1 MAVVL
6 LQLKLAIQRRAL
18 GHGGG
23 GQRALYVGG
32 WLLALLLGLGAGAVV
47 ARLASEGGGLGDLGL
62 VLVLTFVF
70 LGWVLAPIV
79 LPGIS
84 DETVDPSRLAQYPIS
99 ARDQVLGLLLGS
111 LVAPTVLFTFLAV
124 AGGTFASGEDVS
136 ARLFVVLAAVVFTV
150 LCVAASRTIQAL
162 LAGALHS
169 RRARDLTIV
178 FTAVLALGIYLLTQ
192 SAHNIEE
199 ILVDLENQS
208 LESTL
213 SWLPSGAVAGGMIAV
228 RDGDWGPATAR
239 LLIAVVAIAAALGLW
254 MWAIRRR
261 VRGPSGGS
269 TRDRGAREAATG
281 LELVPLALAGLPDSP
296 TTAAA
301 SQQLRYFFFR
311 QPRAL
316 QGVIML
322 PIIGIVMAHTF
333 IDDGGLI
340 AAAMVFVFMAVP
352 PTAFNVF
359 AYDDQGFTYL
369 LGAAPPLRKVLR
381 GKTLAALVVVLPVLL
396 LMVLV
401 EAAINGIWDE
411 AAPAFLYGASVL
423 VLGVGVG
430 AAVSVSAPQNL
441 AHPGRGAS
449 RGRTFLVTLAGMG
462 LMIVLIGLVASAVLL
477 VPDVSPVLAA
487 LGAMLIAIGV
497 AWLLIRVA
505 GNRLEDNPWRVE
517 QMLGL

>member
-47 ARLASEGGGLGDLGL
+47 AVLASVGGGLGDLGL
-62 VLVLTFVF
+62 VIMLTGVF
-70 LGWVLAPIV
+70 LGWVLVPIV

-111 LVAPTVLFTFLAV
+111 LVAPTALFTFLVA

-150 LCVAASRTIQAL
+150 LCVAASRSIQAL
-162 LAGALHS
+162 LAGALRS

-178 FTAVLALGIYLLTQ
+178 FTMALGLGLYLLTQ
-192 SAHNIEE
+192 SAHNLEE

-208 LESTL
+208 LESAL
-213 SWLPSGAVAGGMIAV
+213 SWLPSGAIAGGMIAV
-228 RDGDWGPATAR
+228 RDGDWGPAAAR
-239 LLIAVVAIAAALGLW
+239 LVIALVGIAAALGLW

-269 TRDRGAREAATG
+269 TRDREPREASTG
-281 LELVPLALAGLPDSP
+281 LELVPLALTGLPDSP

-301 SQQLRYFFFR
+301 SQQLRYYFFR

-316 QGVIML
+316 QTVIML
-322 PIIGIVMAHTF
+322 PVMGIVMAHTF

-340 AAAMVFVFMAVP
+340 PAAVVFVIMAAL
-352 PTAFNVF
+352 PTVFNVF
-359 AYDDQGFTYL
+359 GYDDQGFTYL
-369 LGAAPPLRKVLR
+369 LGAGTPLRKVLW
-381 GKTLAALVVVLPVLL
+381 GKTLAAFVVVLPVLL
-396 LMVLV
+396 LMILV
-401 EAAINGIWDE
+401 EAAINGLWDE
-411 AAPAFLYGASVL
+411 AAPAFLFGVSVL
-423 VLGVGVG
+423 ILTAGVG
-430 AAVSVSAPQNL
+430 ATVSVWAPQNA
-441 AHPGRGAS
+441 AHPGRATNK
-449 RGRTFLVTLAGMG
+449 GRTMLGTFAGLGLIMILIALVAVVAAEVGHVMLFALGAF
-462 LMIVLIGLVASAVLL
+462 LVASA
-477 VPDVSPVLAA
+477 
-487 LGAMLIAIGV
+487 IA
-497 AWLLIRVA
+497 WPLIRAA
-505 GNRLEDNPWRVE
+505 GNRLEHNPWRVE